1 MASRLP
7 SARPGS
13 PTSMAEARRLR
24 VRPPRPCAPSR
35 DLKCLAYVKRCVALC
50 SRARRRANQKRG
62 NHGVP
67 AARGDL
73 GTLGTGPGT
82 RLRNPAL
89 KNTEGALRIKAARRE
104 RRPAPAHA
112 YA

>member
-50 SRARRRANQKRG
+50 SRARRRATTNKEQPRRPGRPGETSDRRG
-62 NHGVP
+62 RAPGRVCETRHSKTQRERCGLRLP
-67 AARGDL
+67 AARC
-73 GTLGTGPGT
+73 
-82 RLRNPAL
+82 A
-89 KNTEGALRIKAARRE
+89 GARTF
-104 RRPAPAHA
+104 
-112 YA
+112 

>member
-50 SRARRRANQKRG
+50 SRARRRATTNKEQPRRPSRPG
-62 NHGVP
+62 RPRN
-67 AARGDL
+67 ARDGPRDASAK
-73 GTLGTGPGT
+73 PGT
-82 RLRNPAL
+82 QKHR
-89 KNTEGALRIKAARRE
+89 GSAA
-104 RRPAPAHA
+104 A
-112 YA
+112 

>member
-13 PTSMAEARRLR
+13 PNSMAEARRLR

-50 SRARRRANQKRG
+50 SRARARPRTRS

-73 GTLGTGPGT
+73 GPPGTGPGT

-89 KNTEGALRIKAARRE
+89 KNTEGALRLKAARRE